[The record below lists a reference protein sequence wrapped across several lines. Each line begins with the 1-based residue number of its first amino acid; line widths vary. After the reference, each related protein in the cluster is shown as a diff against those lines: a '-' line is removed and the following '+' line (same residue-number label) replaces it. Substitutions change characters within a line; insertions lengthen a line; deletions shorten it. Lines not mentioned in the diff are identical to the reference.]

1 MVNYSCD
8 ICSKVF
14 KQKGHLEVHKNRK
27 LPCKKDNTIE
37 QLVEKKVQ
45 EALAKT
51 NPNGLKFEPLKS
63 TPAISKEMDYTKLT
77 IPELKA
83 LCKERKIKGV
93 TGKSKNDL
101 IAMLEV
107 PTNIVVN
114 TTEPTAPIV
123 SNKNTYTIGDN
134 VSLLKEV
141 ATESIDMIYMDPPYN
156 TGRNF
161 YYFKDKFADFPKF
174 MEERLVEC
182 HRVLKKDGNIIIHVE
197 PRISHHIRVI
207 CDKLFGE
214 SNFQNEIVW
223 HSGGN
228 AKNKYQLG
236 RNHDTIIVY
245 SKSAKSKFFPLYNPY
260 SEEHKKAQKMCP
272 IHKKLYGTSAAHN
285 SQPEVNPRPN
295 LTYDWKGNTRQWY
308 VSKEKMKELDDD
320 NRLEYNAKGI
330 PRIKRFMDE
339 MEGIPVRDTWDDI
352 SSIQNGEK
360 TKYATQKPVKLL
372 ERVVS
377 LYSAEGDTCLDP
389 FAGSGTLG
397 RACKNLKRN
406 YVLFDINPEAKEV
419 FDKAS

>member
-63 TPAISKEMDYTKLT
+63 TTAISNEMDYTKLT

-83 LCKERKIKGV
+83 LCKDRKIKGV

-223 HSGGN
+223 HS
-228 AKNKYQLG
+228 
-236 RNHDTIIVY
+236 
-245 SKSAKSKFFPLYNPY
+245 
-260 SEEHKKAQKMCP
+260 
-272 IHKKLYGTSAAHN
+272 
-285 SQPEVNPRPN
+285 
-295 LTYDWKGNTRQWY
+295 
-308 VSKEKMKELDDD
+308 
-320 NRLEYNAKGI
+320 
-330 PRIKRFMDE
+330 
-339 MEGIPVRDTWDDI
+339 
-352 SSIQNGEK
+352 
-360 TKYATQKPVKLL
+360 
-372 ERVVS
+372 
-377 LYSAEGDTCLDP
+377 
-389 FAGSGTLG
+389 
-397 RACKNLKRN
+397 
-406 YVLFDINPEAKEV
+406 
-419 FDKAS
+419 